1 MGVHR
6 ARLARHRDSDDSR
19 TVQVMGD
26 HKAACPKPLAST
38 YDCTSPTLQC
48 LWGRKVSAQIPS
60 ALSVNLMGLE
70 WCR

>member
-38 YDCTSPTLQC
+38 TIAP
-48 LWGRKVSAQIPS
+48 
-60 ALSVNLMGLE
+60 ALLSNAYGAGKSLLKY
-70 WCR
+70 RLHRL